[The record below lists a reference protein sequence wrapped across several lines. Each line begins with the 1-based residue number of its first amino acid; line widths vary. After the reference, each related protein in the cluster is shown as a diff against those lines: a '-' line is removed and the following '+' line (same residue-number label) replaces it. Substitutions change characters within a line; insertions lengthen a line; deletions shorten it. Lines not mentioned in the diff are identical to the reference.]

1 MLSPRLLS
9 FSTGKNVNSFMVR
22 SKAGLVFNQQ
32 KRKRIYYADGWSA
45 CLQEPEMDVA
55 RYS

>member
-1 MLSPRLLS
+1 
-9 FSTGKNVNSFMVR
+9 MVH